1 MSNKFDFGKVR
12 ERAVAKA
19 NQELEQGLEQMVEQ
33 GGGATQNRPTTGPSL
48 NGGES
53 MPAEAALATA
63 RPNGTLSTERTPAE
77 GTVGTPAPAG
87 NAAATATA
95 AATAPAEP
103 TKGVQTYIPMSQ
115 YRRLNDI
122 KLTRRENIADLAAQA
137 INLWLDVQEGKL
149 VVTKVE

>member
-1 MSNKFDFGKVR
+1 MGNKFNFADVR
-12 ERAVAKA
+12 KKAVAKA
-19 NQELEQGLEQMVEQ
+19 EKELEQGLEQMAEQ
-33 GGGATQNRPTTGPSL
+33 GGGAPANRLTTNPSL

-53 MPAEAALATA
+53 MPAEKTA
-63 RPNGTLSTERTPAE
+63 GET
-77 GTVGTPAPAG
+77 AG
-87 NAAATATA
+87 NAAATP
-95 AATAPAEP
+95 APTEP

-149 VVTKVE
+149 VVKSPEL

>member
-1 MSNKFDFGKVR
+1 MGNRKPFNFGDAPLVQDT
-12 ERAVAKA
+12 ERTVESGYEAIEQKE
-19 NQELEQGLEQMVEQ
+19 QE
-33 GGGATQNRPTTGPSL
+33 RPTPNPSL

-53 MPAEAALATA
+53 MPAGKNAGDAAAA
-63 RPNGTLSTERTPAE
+63 
-77 GTVGTPAPAG
+77 PAP
-87 NAAATATA
+87 
-95 AATAPAEP
+95 APAEP

-149 VVTKVE
+149 VVTKPE